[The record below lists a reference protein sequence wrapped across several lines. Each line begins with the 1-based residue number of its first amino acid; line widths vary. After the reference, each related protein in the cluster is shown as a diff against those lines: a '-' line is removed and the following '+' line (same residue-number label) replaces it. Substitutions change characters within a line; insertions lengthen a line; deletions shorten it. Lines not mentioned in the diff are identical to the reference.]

1 MAFLNQCNFFG
12 NVGRDAEQKQSKD
25 GTKYWAEFSIGV
37 SVGSS
42 NHPKTIWIK
51 CMCFGK
57 LGERILER
65 ATKGASVY
73 VSGKID
79 VGAYIGKKNNEALA
93 DISLMC
99 NDVQIMKMP
108 AKVEDLQFA
117 PPLFD
122 GDLPF

>member
-25 GTKYWAEFSIGV
+25 RTKYWAEFSLGV

-79 VGAYIGKKNNEALA
+79 VGAYIGKKNNEAMV

-99 NDVQIMKMP
+99 NDVQIMKTP

-122 GDLPF
+122 GDMPF